1 MLKSDDARGECLIVR
16 PLPNFSKECEKYMH
30 SKTTCPDPPRAKGLR
45 QGLSQMQLQKTLE

>member
-30 SKTTCPDPPRAKGLR
+30 SKTTYPDPPRAKGLR